1 MSRGVMDSPIKET
14 PIAIIDF
21 ETTGLAP
28 GPDRIVEVS
37 VVRANPGE
45 NPRLTFD
52 TLVDPQRQMAAT
64 EIHGITDRDVEDAPQ
79 FSEIG
84 GDFVRAIS
92 GCVVASYNVYF
103 DIGFLRYE
111 LLRMGVH
118 AEPPHICLMYMRPL
132 LDLGKRCSL
141 SEACFLSGIPI
152 EAAHQASED
161 AMASAQLWMKY
172 QDAFDIQHL
181 IKFQELAEKKTYKFL
196 QSLQQD
202 PLEALAV
209 AGIPP
214 SGRRKSRATTRAGA
228 APAERWDPQASAQD
242 AIHRYWS
249 EFTSVLTDLDVS
261 SEELKRMQELRKQ
274 LGLTEEAIRGAHAKA
289 FADLLIQSMEDQAID
304 GAEQQRIKDL
314 HQCLARLGWAPG
326 Q

>member
-1 MSRGVMDSPIKET
+1 MLM
-14 PIAIIDF
+14 
-21 ETTGLAP
+21 
-28 GPDRIVEVS
+28 
-37 VVRANPGE
+37 
-45 NPRLTFD
+45 FD
-52 TLVDPQRQMAAT
+52 TLVDPQRPMAAT
-64 EIHGITDRDVEDAPQ
+64 EIHGITDHDIQNAPQ

-111 LLRMGVH
+111 LLRMGIH

-132 LDLGKRCSL
+132 LELGKRCSL
-141 SEACFLSGIPI
+141 SEACLSSGIPI

-161 AMASAQLWMKY
+161 AMASARLWMKY
-172 QDAFDIQHL
+172 QDAFESQHL
-181 IKFQELAEKKTYKFL
+181 IKFQELAERKTYKFL

-202 PLEALAV
+202 PVDAHAV
-209 AGIPP
+209 DGIPP
-214 SGRRKSRATTRAGA
+214 SGRRKSRATARADE
-228 APAERWDPQASAQD
+228 APAQRSTPQASAQD

-249 EFTSVLTDLDVS
+249 ELTAVLADLDVTR
-261 SEELKRMQELRKQ
+261 EEQKRMQELRKQ
-274 LGLTEEAIRGAHAKA
+274 LGLKEEAIKGMHAKA
-289 FADLLIQSMEDQAID
+289 FADLLIQSTEDKAID
-304 GAEQQRIKDL
+304 RAEQQRIRDL